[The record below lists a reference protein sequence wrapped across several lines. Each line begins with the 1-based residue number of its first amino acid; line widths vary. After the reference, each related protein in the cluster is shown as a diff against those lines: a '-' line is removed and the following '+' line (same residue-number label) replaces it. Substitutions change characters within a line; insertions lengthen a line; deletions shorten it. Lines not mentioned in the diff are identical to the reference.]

1 MRLFTIL
8 FCIITTSW
16 ANPILKLFHEK
27 SKEITL
33 EAKACCGQGGAIIH
47 GSIGAAQV
55 PAISI
60 HTNLGGL
67 SATGNLYNTQ
77 AHSSGV
83 HSGHLVHAAGGNS
96 ASAYNH
102 FETNERPILNYGSGN
117 VHVHNVAVAGAGAG
131 AHTSASLLENTGN
144 PNLAIMQ
151 GGGASFGAGSSGN
164 VQLHNVAVGGAGAGA
179 HTSASLLENAGN
191 PSLAIMQGGGASF
204 GAAHGQSAS
213 GWNVNGGHNNYGG
226 GETFGNSAAAAA
238 AATSAASSWNQ
249 QNGGHQ
255 NTGNGAFSHS
265 TSSSWSSSHS
275 GTAK

>member
-47 GSIGAAQV
+47 GSIGVAQV
-55 PAISI
+55 PATSI
-60 HTNLGGL
+60 HTNLGGF

-96 ASAYNH
+96 ASSYNH
-102 FETNERPILNYGSGN
+102 FETNERPILNYGSGQAQ
-117 VHVHNVAVAGAGAG
+117 VHNVAVAGASGGA
-131 AHTSASLLENTGN
+131 ATLAAPASITHTLWENTGN
-144 PNLAIMQ
+144 PN
-151 GGGASFGAGSSGN
+151 
-164 VQLHNVAVGGAGAGA
+164 
-179 HTSASLLENAGN
+179 
-191 PSLAIMQGGGASF
+191 LAIMQGGGASF

-213 GWNVNGGHNNYGG
+213 GWNVNGGHNNYNAYAPSSYGG

-265 TSSSWSSSHS
+265 SSSSWSSSHS